1 MELGRVSGVL
11 AQSSSD
17 TVPSAEGEA
26 KHSLL
31 EEDDIITTTAV
42 AMLAVISNSMMILRA
57 VSM

>member
-17 TVPSAEGEA
+17 TVSLAEGEA
-26 KHSLL
+26 KSSLF
-31 EEDDIITTTAV
+31 EKNDMITMTAM
-42 AMLAVISNSMMILRA
+42 AMLVVISISTMILRA